1 MVIVA
6 LFLLPMIFFAPG
18 GKLQAFGIFVANA
31 IGGLIMHLI
40 GRYLRSQLPR

>member
-6 LFLLPMIFFAPG
+6 LILLPMIFFAPSG
-18 GKLQAFGIFVANA
+18 RLQALGIVVANA
-31 IGGLIMHLI
+31 VSGLIMHLI